1 MMAFSAVMRSWSG
14 RKALFPANAGIV
26 ELCASLAAADLSI
39 AEWMIESGVN
49 CSKDVLIH
57 ICALTQPG
65 RSVHCNAKSHSHT
78 KKKGMEK
85 KSTARCCGVKYF
97 MTVLV
102 LTSCGFFQ
110 TSENYNNPTRL
121 HTAQTIVQR
130 TFPGLCMIYDA
141 DTFNDLTYS
150 RARLGLLYEHISR
163 PPCPAPELLGGDDH
177 VPIASIYGELL
188 LNQFPA
194 LCKYKVRP
202 LCLSR
207 PRILRTECGDQN
219 TIGIRQE
226 RVREF
231 LLYVGGQRLT
241 AVSICSGF
249 HALSCHFF

>member
-1 MMAFSAVMRSWSG
+1 MQSPTATP
-14 RKALFPANAGIV
+14 KKK
-26 ELCASLAAADLSI
+26 
-39 AEWMIESGVN
+39 EW
-49 CSKDVLIH
+49 
-57 ICALTQPG
+57 
-65 RSVHCNAKSHSHT
+65 
-78 KKKGMEK
+78 KKGMEK

-110 TSENYNNPTRL
+110 TSENYNDPTRL

-130 TFPGLCMIYDA
+130 TFPSLCMVYDA

-150 RARLGLLYEHISR
+150 RARLGLLYERISR
-163 PPCPAPELLGGDDH
+163 LFCPAPELLGRDHH
-177 VPIASIYGELL
+177 VPIARRDGELL

-194 LCKYKVRP
+194 LRKYKVPP

-226 RVREF
+226 RVRKF
-231 LLYVGGQRLT
+231 LLYVGGQRLSLLS
-241 AVSICSGF
+241 AFVVVSMP
-249 HALSCHFF
+249 